1 MWFQNQDHVIKN
13 YKQLPHNMHYI
24 AKTSVVPKEKKKL
37 IQVKQGTQECYV
49 KIIIIIIIITKT
61 LYHEMH
67 KCNAMQCKS

>member
-1 MWFQNQDHVIKN
+1 
-13 YKQLPHNMHYI
+13 MHYI